1 MVRTRFVA
9 LAAAVLGV
17 ALLSACGSY
26 NSPGAAQPTGAG
38 SATGASGQAAGT
50 SLIAKAVGN
59 LGMVVT
65 DGSGRT
71 LYRFDLDS
79 AKPPTS
85 KCTDECATKWP
96 PAVVTGQIRVKGVD
110 KALVGTITRAD
121 GTRQLTLG
129 GQPLY
134 RFAKDTAAGQ
144 VNGQGVGG
152 SWYAANPQGRKATA
166 TKPSP
171 TPPSPTEDTSGG
183 GYSY

>member
-1 MVRTRFVA
+1 MESRP
-9 LAAAVLGV
+9 G
-17 ALLSACGSY
+17 LLEQRHVQLERQRPASA
-26 NSPGAAQPTGAG
+26 P
-38 SATGASGQAAGT
+38 
-50 SLIAKAVGN
+50 
-59 LGMVVT
+59 
-65 DGSGRT
+65 
-71 LYRFDLDS
+71 
-79 AKPPTS
+79 
-85 KCTDECATKWP
+85 
-96 PAVVTGQIRVKGVD
+96 
-110 KALVGTITRAD
+110 
-121 GTRQLTLG
+121 G